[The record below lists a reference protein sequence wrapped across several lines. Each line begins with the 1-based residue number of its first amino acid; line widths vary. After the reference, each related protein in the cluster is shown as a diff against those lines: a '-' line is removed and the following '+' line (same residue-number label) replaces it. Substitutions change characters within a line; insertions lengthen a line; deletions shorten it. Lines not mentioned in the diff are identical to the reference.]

1 MHVFLSE
8 MEKNYL
14 SRVVWIVL
22 ASLLALL
29 CMFWLPGICVGDWK
43 MRKVDMLSDLRS
55 DSALCQLAASDSLV
69 AQVVAADSHLAEIV
83 ENHKSKAPVIEGS
96 HLTHDSNG
104 NVVTVEDS
112 TINARAQRTVNRE
125 GVTSI
130 IDMSNG
136 GNGGMAAFYHALDQ
150 AGSRPVHIAVL
161 GDSFIEGDI
170 LTSMLREL
178 LQQRFG
184 GCGVGYLPITS
195 ITADIRN
202 TVKQTF
208 GGWNQHKA
216 VDKGGYSE
224 TYNNLT
230 GNYFTAS
237 QGAWVN
243 LVGRGGNYSRCAS
256 CTSSSF
262 YFFGT
267 TGAGYATAV
276 VNGTD
281 TTHFA
286 LNTGT
291 LIGHAKV
298 TGDIRSV
305 RWSVTNP
312 ESMVF
317 LGASMDSETG
327 VMVDNY
333 AMRSARGSHLSKI
346 TPQVMSMLNKAR
358 HYDLVILMYGLN
370 VAEANRSVYTPYSN
384 SIIAAVNNIKDNMP
398 GTSVLIVGCSDR
410 EERFSGGWRTMKG
423 VLGLIQAQKR
433 AAIESGVAFWDMY
446 TAMGGEGSIVEMVK
460 HGEANSDYTHI
471 NSRGGNR
478 IARYLYDALML
489 GYENR

>member
-1 MHVFLSE
+1 

-14 SRVVWIVL
+14 SKVVWIVL

-29 CMFWLPGICVGDWK
+29 AMFWLPSVSVGGWK
-43 MRKVDMLSDLRS
+43 MRKVDVFSDLRN
-55 DSALCQLAASDSLV
+55 DSVLSQLATTDSLV
-69 AQVVAADSHLAEIV
+69 AKIVNADSYLTEMAE
-83 ENHKSKAPVIEGS
+83 NQKSSTPVIEGS
-96 HLTHDSNG
+96 HLTRDSQG
-104 NVVTVEDS
+104 NVVTAEDS
-112 TINARAQRTVNRE
+112 TLRAHAQKTVTRE

-136 GNGGMAAFYHALDQ
+136 HSGGMAAFYHALDQ
-150 AGSRPVHIAVL
+150 AGSRPVRIAVL

-170 LTSMLREL
+170 LTAMLREL

-184 GCGVGYLPITS
+184 GCGVGYVPMTS
-195 ITADIRN
+195 ITANIRN
-202 TVKQTF
+202 TVKHTF

-216 VDKGGYSE
+216 VDKGGYAE
-224 TYNNLT
+224 AYNNLT
-230 GNYFTAS
+230 GNYFTAG
-237 QGAWVN
+237 QGAWVS
-243 LVGRGGNYSRCAS
+243 LMGRGGHYSRCAS
-256 CTSSSF
+256 CTSSTF

-281 TTHFA
+281 TTHFS

-291 LIGHAKV
+291 LIGHARV

-327 VMVDNY
+327 IIVDNY
-333 AMRSARGSHLSKI
+333 AMRSARGSHLSKVP
-346 TPQVMSMLNKAR
+346 PQVMTMFNKAR

-370 VAEANRSVYTPYSN
+370 VAEAGRSVYTPYSN
-384 SIIAAVNNIKDNMP
+384 SIIAAVNNIKANMP

-410 EERFSGGWRTMKG
+410 EERSEGGWRTMKG

-446 TAMGGEGSIVEMVK
+446 TAMGGEGSIVEMVR

>member
-1 MHVFLSE
+1 

-14 SRVVWIVL
+14 SGVVWIVL

-55 DSALCQLAASDSLV
+55 DSALWRLAANDPLV
-69 AQVVAADSHLAEIV
+69 AQVVNSDYHLAEIV
-83 ENHKSKAPVIEGS
+83 DNINSKTQVLEGS
-96 HLTHDSNG
+96 RLTRDSKG
-104 NVVTVEDS
+104 NVMTLEDS
-112 TINARAQRTVNRE
+112 IILAHAQKTVTRE

-136 GNGGMAAFYHALDQ
+136 GSGGMKAFYHALDQ
-150 AGSRPVHIAVL
+150 AGSRPVRIAVL

-184 GCGVGYLPITS
+184 GSGAGYMPMTS
-195 ITADIRN
+195 ITAGFRN
-202 TVKQTF
+202 TVNQTF
-208 GGWNQHKA
+208 EGWNQHKA
-216 VDKGGYSE
+216 VDRSGFSD
-224 TYNNLT
+224 TYNNLS

-243 LVGRGGNYSRCAS
+243 MIGKGNNYSRCAS

-262 YFFGT
+262 YFFGN
-267 TGAGYATAV
+267 TGNGYVTAV

-281 TTHFA
+281 TTHFS
-286 LNTGT
+286 LNTNT
-291 LIGHAKV
+291 LVGHATV

-312 ESMVF
+312 ENMVF

-327 VMVDNY
+327 VIVDNY
-333 AMRSARGSHLSKI
+333 AMRSARGNHISRIS
-346 TPQVMSMLNKAR
+346 PQVMSAFNNVR

-370 VAEANRSVYTPYSN
+370 VAESNKSAYTAYCN
-384 SIIAAVNNIKDNMP
+384 TIIAAVNNIKANMP

-410 EERFSGGWRTMKG
+410 EERFSGGWRTMRG
-423 VLGLIQAQKR
+423 VLGLIQAQER
-433 AAIESGVAFWDMY
+433 AAIDAKVAFWDLY
-446 TAMGGEGSIVEMVK
+446 LAMGGEGSIVKMVK

-471 NSRGGNR
+471 NSKGGNR

>member
-1 MHVFLSE
+1 

-14 SRVVWIVL
+14 SGVVWIVL
-22 ASLLALL
+22 ASMVALL
-29 CMFWLPGICVGDWK
+29 CMFWLPGVCVGDWK

-55 DSALCQLAASDSLV
+55 DSALLQLAANDSLV
-69 AQVVAADSHLAEIV
+69 AQLVAADSHLAEMV
-83 ENHKSKAPVIEGS
+83 ENQKSEAPVIEGS
-96 HLTHDSNG
+96 HLTHDNEG

-112 TINARAQRTVNRE
+112 TINARAQKTVTRE

-136 GNGGMAAFYHALDQ
+136 GSGGMAAFYNALDQ
-150 AGSRPVHIAVL
+150 AGNRPVRIAVI

-184 GCGVGYLPITS
+184 GCGVGYLPMTS
-195 ITADIRN
+195 ITANVRN

-208 GGWNQHKA
+208 NGWTQHKA
-216 VDKGGYSE
+216 VDKNGYSN
-224 TYNNLT
+224 TYNNLS

-243 LVGRGGNYSRCAS
+243 MVGKGANYPHSLS

-262 YFFGT
+262 YFFGN
-267 TGAGYATAV
+267 TGEGYVTAV
-276 VNGTD
+276 INGTD
-281 TTHFA
+281 TTHFS

-291 LIGHAKV
+291 MIGHAKV

-317 LGASMDSETG
+317 LGASMDGEMG
-327 VMVDNY
+327 VVVDNF
-333 AMRSARGSHLSKI
+333 AMRSARGNHLIKI
-346 TPQVMSMLNKAR
+346 SPQVMTAFNHAR

-384 SIIAAVNNIKDNMP
+384 SLIAAVNNIKANMP

-423 VLGLIQAQKR
+423 VMGLIQAQKR

-446 TAMGGEGSIVEMVK
+446 EAMGGEGSIVEMVK

>member
-1 MHVFLSE
+1 

-29 CMFWLPGICVGDWK
+29 CMFWVPGICVGDWK

-55 DSALCQLAASDSLV
+55 DSALLRLASSDSLV
-69 AQVVAADSHLAEIV
+69 AQVIAADSHLAEVV
-83 ENHKSKAPVIEGS
+83 ENQKSKAPVLDGS
-96 HLTHDSNG
+96 HLTHDSMG
-104 NVVTVEDS
+104 NVVTAEDS
-112 TINARAQRTVNRE
+112 TLTARAKKTVSRE

-136 GNGGMAAFYHALDQ
+136 GSGGMAAFYRALDQ
-150 AGSRPVHIAVL
+150 AGNRPVRIAVL

-184 GCGVGYLPITS
+184 GSGVGYVPMTS
-195 ITADIRN
+195 ITANVRN
-202 TVKQTF
+202 TVRQTF
-208 GGWNQHKA
+208 GGWSQHKA
-216 VDKGGYSE
+216 VDRGGYVD

-243 LVGRGGNYSRCAS
+243 MVGKGNNYSRCEA

-267 TGAGYATAV
+267 TGSGYATAV

-281 TTHFA
+281 TTHFS

-305 RWSVTNP
+305 RWTVTNP

-327 VMVDNY
+327 VVLDNF
-333 AMRSARGSHLSKI
+333 AMRSARGNHLCKVP
-346 TPQVMSMLNKAR
+346 PQVMEMFNRSR

-370 VAEANRSVYTPYSN
+370 IAEANKSVYTPYTN
-384 SIIAAVNNIKDNMP
+384 TMIAAINNIKANMP

-433 AAIESGVAFWDMY
+433 AAIDTGVAFWDMY
-446 TAMGGEGSIVEMVK
+446 AAMGGEGSIVEMVR

-489 GYENR
+489 GYENHY

>member
-1 MHVFLSE
+1 

-14 SRVVWIVL
+14 GGVVCIVL
-22 ASLLALL
+22 ASVLALL
-29 CMFWLPGICVGDWK
+29 CMFWVPGVCVGDWK

-55 DSALCQLAASDSLV
+55 DSALSQLAASDSLV
-69 AQVVAADSHLAEIV
+69 AQVVAADSHLAEMV
-83 ENHKSKAPVIEGS
+83 ESQKSEAPVLEGS
-96 HLTHDSNG
+96 RLTHDNKG

-112 TINARAQRTVNRE
+112 TINARAERTITRE

-136 GNGGMAAFYHALDQ
+136 SSGGMAAFYRALDQ
-150 AGSRPVHIAVL
+150 AATRPVRIAVI

-184 GCGVGYLPITS
+184 GCGAGYMPMTS
-195 ITADIRN
+195 ITANFRN

-208 GGWNQHKA
+208 NGWTQHKA
-216 VDKGGYSE
+216 VDKKGYSS

-243 LVGRGGNYSRCAS
+243 LAGKGANYPHSGS
-256 CTSSSF
+256 CNSSSF
-262 YFFGT
+262 YFFGN
-267 TGAGYATAV
+267 TGEGYVTAV
-276 VNGTD
+276 INGTD
-281 TTHFA
+281 TTHFS

-291 LIGHAKV
+291 MIGHAKV

-327 VMVDNY
+327 VVVDNF
-333 AMRSARGSHLSKI
+333 AMRSARGNHLIKVS
-346 TPQVMSMLNKAR
+346 PQVMTAFNHAR

-370 VAEANRSVYTPYSN
+370 VAEANRSIYTPYSN
-384 SIIAAVNNIKDNMP
+384 TIIAAVNNIKANMP

-410 EERFSGGWRTMKG
+410 EERYSGEWRTMKG
-423 VLGLIQAQKR
+423 VMGLIQAQKR

-446 TAMGGEGSIVEMVK
+446 EAMGGEGSIVKMVK

-471 NSRGGNR
+471 NYRGGNR

>member
-1 MHVFLSE
+1 

-14 SRVVWIVL
+14 SGVVWIVL
-22 ASLLALL
+22 ASMAALL

-43 MRKVDMLSDLRS
+43 MRKVDVLADLRS

-69 AQVVAADSHLAEIV
+69 AQVVAADSHLAEMI
-83 ENHKSKAPVIEGS
+83 ENLKSEAPILEGS
-96 HLTHDSNG
+96 HLTHDSEG

-112 TINARAQRTVNRE
+112 TITARAQKTVTRE

-136 GNGGMAAFYHALDQ
+136 GSGGMAAFYRALDQ
-150 AGSRPVHIAVL
+150 AGNRPVRIAVL

-184 GCGVGYLPITS
+184 GCGVGYLPMTS
-195 ITADIRN
+195 ITANVRN

-208 GGWNQHKA
+208 NGWSQHKA
-216 VDKGGYSE
+216 VDKSGYSDA
-224 TYNNLT
+224 YNNLT
-230 GNYFTAS
+230 GNYFTAG

-243 LVGRGGNYSRCAS
+243 LVGRGGNYSRCGA

-262 YFFGT
+262 YFFGN
-267 TGAGYATAV
+267 TGEGYVTAV
-276 VNGTD
+276 VNGKD
-281 TTHFA
+281 TTHFS
-286 LNTGT
+286 LSTGT
-291 LIGHAKV
+291 MIGHAKV

-317 LGASMDSETG
+317 LGASMDGETG
-327 VMVDNY
+327 VVVDNF
-333 AMRSARGSHLSKI
+333 AMRSARGSHLIKI
-346 TPQVMSMLNKAR
+346 PPQVMTAFNHAR

-384 SIIAAVNNIKDNMP
+384 SIIAAVNNIKTNMP

-423 VLGLIQAQKR
+423 VMGLIQAQKR

-446 TAMGGEGSIVEMVK
+446 EAMGGEGSIVEMVK

-489 GYENR
+489 GYENSF

>member
-1 MHVFLSE
+1 

-14 SRVVWIVL
+14 NRVVWIVL
-22 ASLLALL
+22 ASLLVLFG
-29 CMFWLPGICVGDWK
+29 MFWLPGICIGDWK
-43 MRKVDMLSDLRS
+43 MRKVDMLADLRS
-55 DSALCQLAASDSLV
+55 DSAMSQLAANDSLV
-69 AQVVAADSHLAEIV
+69 AQIVNSDYYLTEIIDNV
-83 ENHKSKAPVIEGS
+83 NSKTPVLEGS
-96 HLTHDSNG
+96 RLTHDYKG

-112 TINARAQRTVNRE
+112 TINARAEHTITRE

-136 GNGGMAAFYHALDQ
+136 GNGGMASFYQALAQ
-150 AGSRPVHIAVL
+150 ADNRPVRIAVL

-184 GCGVGYLPITS
+184 GSGTGYLPMTS
-195 ITADIRN
+195 ITNGFRN
-202 TVKQTF
+202 TVRQTF
-208 GGWNQHKA
+208 GGWNQYKA
-216 VDKGGYSE
+216 VDRRGFAD
-224 TYNNLT
+224 TYNNLS

-243 LVGRGGNYSRCAS
+243 LAGNGKCYSRCGS

-262 YFFGT
+262 YFFGN
-267 TGAGYATAV
+267 TGTGYATAV

-281 TTHFA
+281 TTHFS

-291 LIGHAKV
+291 LVGCARV
-298 TGDIRSV
+298 TGDIHSV
-305 RWSVTNP
+305 KWTVTHP

-327 VMVDNY
+327 IMVDNY
-333 AMRSARGSHLSKI
+333 AMRSSRGAHVSRI
-346 TPQVMSMLNKAR
+346 QPQVMAAFNKAR

-370 VAEANRSVYTPYSN
+370 VVQSRNSTYTDYCN
-384 SIIAAVNNIKDNMP
+384 SMIAAINNIKTNMP

-410 EERFSGGWRTMKG
+410 EERFAGGWRTMKG
-423 VLGLIQAQKR
+423 VHGLIQAQKR
-433 AAIESGVAFWDMY
+433 AAIDTGVAFWDLY

-460 HGEANSDYTHI
+460 NGEANSDYTHI
-471 NSRGGNR
+471 NFRGGNR

>member
-1 MHVFLSE
+1 

-14 SRVVWIVL
+14 SGVVWIVL
-22 ASLLALL
+22 ASMAALL

-43 MRKVDMLSDLRS
+43 MRKVDVLADLRS

-69 AQVVAADSHLAEIV
+69 AQMVNGDYHLAEIV
-83 ENHKSKAPVIEGS
+83 DNVKSKTPVLEGS
-96 HLTHDSNG
+96 RLTHDSKG
-104 NVVTVEDS
+104 NVATLEDS
-112 TINARAQRTVNRE
+112 ILTAHAERTVARD

-150 AGSRPVHIAVL
+150 SGSRPVRIAVL

-184 GCGVGYLPITS
+184 GSGAGYLPMTS
-195 ITADIRN
+195 ITANVRS
-202 TVKQTF
+202 TAKQTF
-208 GGWNQHKA
+208 NGWSQHKA
-216 VDKGGYSE
+216 VDKSGYSD

-243 LVGRGGNYSRCAS
+243 LVGRGGSYPHAGS

-262 YFFGT
+262 YFFGN
-267 TGAGYATAV
+267 TGDGYATAV

-281 TTHFA
+281 TTHFS
-286 LNTGT
+286 LSTGT
-291 LIGHAKV
+291 MIGHAKV

-305 RWSVTNP
+305 RWSVTAPGN
-312 ESMVF
+312 MVF

-327 VMVDNY
+327 ILVDNL
-333 AMRSARGSHLSKI
+333 AMRSARGSHLIKI
-346 TPQVMSMLNKAR
+346 QPQVMTAFNHAR

-370 VAEANRSVYTPYSN
+370 VAEANRSIYTPYSN
-384 SIIAAVNNIKDNMP
+384 SIIAAVNNIKANMP

-433 AAIESGVAFWDMY
+433 AAIETGVAFWDMY
-446 TAMGGEGSIVEMVK
+446 AAMGGEGSIVEMVK

-478 IARYLYDALML
+478 IARYLFDALML

>member
-1 MHVFLSE
+1 M
-8 MEKNYL
+8 
-14 SRVVWIVL
+14 SR
-22 ASLLALL
+22 
-29 CMFWLPGICVGDWK
+29 
-43 MRKVDMLSDLRS
+43 
-55 DSALCQLAASDSLV
+55 LAASDSLV
-69 AQVVAADSHLAEIV
+69 AQVIAGDSHLAEMV
-83 ENHKSKAPVIEGS
+83 ESQKSKAPVLEGS
-96 HLTHDSNG
+96 HLTHDSMG
-104 NVVTVEDS
+104 NVVTAEDS
-112 TINARAQRTVNRE
+112 TITAHAKKTVSRE

-136 GNGGMAAFYHALDQ
+136 GNGGMTAFYRALDQ
-150 AGSRPVHIAVL
+150 AGSRPVRIAVL

-184 GCGVGYLPITS
+184 GSGVGYLPMTS
-195 ITADIRN
+195 ITANIRN

-208 GGWNQHKA
+208 GGWNQYKA
-216 VDKGGYSE
+216 VDRRGYVD
-224 TYNNLT
+224 TYNNIS
-230 GNYFTAS
+230 GNYFTAN

-243 LVGRGGNYSRCAS
+243 LVGKGGNYSRCGS

-267 TGAGYATAV
+267 TGSGYATAV

-305 RWSVTNP
+305 KWTVTNP

-327 VMVDNY
+327 VMLDNF
-333 AMRSARGSHLSKI
+333 AMRSARGNHLSKVP
-346 TPQVMSMLNKAR
+346 PQVMSMFNKSR

-370 VAEANRSVYTPYSN
+370 VAEANKSVYTPYSN
-384 SIIAAVNNIKDNMP
+384 AMIAAVNNIKANMP

-423 VLGLIQAQKR
+423 VMGLIQAQKR
-433 AAIESGVAFWDMY
+433 AAIETGVAFWDMY

-478 IARYLYDALML
+478 IARYLFDALML